1 LSEELTTE
9 TVLSPVPPRRSPIRR
24 AGCIAG
30 LILWFLILLTPCFL
44 IVLAT
49 QGEITITTGGA
60 PGQQTRIWLVSEAD
74 QRGIVLSTASVRQP
88 SENALCVQTNV
99 RFFLWAGE
107 AEPTTYCECYERVSS
122 GDPWELASTASGV
135 CTE

>member
-1 LSEELTTE
+1 MSEEQSTE
-9 TVLSPVPPRRSPIRR
+9 VVSPAIPVRRSAIRR
-24 AGCIAG
+24 AGCIVA
-30 LILWFLILLTPCFL
+30 LILWFLILLTPCLL

-49 QGEITITTGGA
+49 QQEIVITTGSA

-88 SENALCVQTNV
+88 SENVLCVQTDV

-107 AEPTTYCECYERVSS
+107 AEPTSYCECYERFSS
-122 GDPWELASTASGV
+122 SDPWTLVSTASGV